1 MYARAVDDA
10 AARLH
15 DLRREEWE
23 DLGLAG
29 LAISSALAA
38 TELYPDLALPLFL
51 GGLGVGVL
59 GVRAL
64 WRHWDLVDRLLD
76 QPAAYVIPEVRSRAE
91 RESTMD
97 RRRTLACYVRVWLRE
112 PVDERLATVAD
123 ELEALAA
130 DLEDDELALDP
141 PCAVACTRLLA
152 DLVSSPLL
160 DRHLPQDDLRGQVRR
175 IRAGFTRRAP
185 AA

>member
-1 MYARAVDDA
+1 MYARTIDDA

-38 TELYPDLALPLFL
+38 TRFYPDLALPLFL

-59 GVRAL
+59 GIRAL

-76 QPAAYVIPEVRSRAE
+76 QPAAYVIAEVRTRAE
-91 RESTMD
+91 RESTME
-97 RRRTLACYVRVWLRE
+97 RRQALAGYVRMWLQK
-112 PVDERLATVAD
+112 PVDERLTLVAD

-130 DLEDDELALDP
+130 DLEDEELALDP
-141 PCAVACTRLLA
+141 ACAVACARLLA

-160 DRHLPQDDLRGQVRR
+160 NRELPQDVLRGQVLR
-175 IRAGFTRRAP
+175 IRSGFTRRPP

>member
-1 MYARAVDDA
+1 MYARAIDDA

-29 LAISSALAA
+29 LAISLALAA
-38 TELYPDLALPLFL
+38 TRFYPNLALPLFL

-59 GVRAL
+59 GIRAL

-76 QPAAYVIPEVRSRAE
+76 QPAAYAIPEVSRRAE
-91 RESTMD
+91 RESTME
-97 RRRTLACYVRVWLRE
+97 RRRALASYVRVWLKE
-112 PVDERLATVAD
+112 PVDERLEPVAD
-123 ELEALAA
+123 ELEALAS

-141 PCAVACTRLLA
+141 VCAVACTRLLA
-152 DLVSSPLL
+152 DLASSPLL
-160 DRHLPQDDLRGQVRR
+160 NRDLQQDVLRGHVRR
-175 IRAGFTRRAP
+175 IRSGFTRRTP

>member
-1 MYARAVDDA
+1 MYARAIDDA

-23 DLGLAG
+23 DLGLAA
-29 LAISSALAA
+29 LAIALALAA
-38 TELYPDLALPLFL
+38 TRFRPELALPLFL
-51 GGLGVGVL
+51 GGLGVGIL
-59 GVRAL
+59 GIRAL

-76 QPAAYVIPEVRSRAE
+76 QPSAYVIPEVSRRAE
-91 RESTMD
+91 RESTME
-97 RRRTLACYVRVWLRE
+97 RRHALAGYVRVWLKE

-130 DLEDDELALDP
+130 DLEDDELALEP
-141 PCAVACTRLLA
+141 ACAVACTRLLA

-160 DRHLPQDDLRGQVRR
+160 NRDLPQDMLRAQVRR
-175 IRAGFTRRAP
+175 IRSGFTRRTP
-185 AA
+185 AV

>member
-1 MYARAVDDA
+1 MYARAIDDA

-38 TELYPDLALPLFL
+38 TQVYPELALPLFL
-51 GGLGVGVL
+51 GGLGVGIL
-59 GVRAL
+59 GIRAL

-76 QPAAYVIPEVRSRAE
+76 QPAAYVIPEVRTRAE
-91 RESTMD
+91 RESTME
-97 RRRTLACYVRVWLRE
+97 RRQALAGYVRVWLKE

-130 DLEDDELALDP
+130 DLVDDELALDP
-141 PCAVACTRLLA
+141 ACAVACTRLLA

-160 DRHLPQDDLRGQVRR
+160 NRELPQDVLRGQVLR
-175 IRAGFTRRAP
+175 IRSGFTRRP
-185 AA
+185 PGE